1 MPELRLQGHIKCS
14 NFLDPILLYV
24 KLPAPRFSGTV
35 KVEWSYLSR
44 AIDRDDNL
52 VDSLLNE
59 TPDLEATRC
68 FFKQAVDVVGHVP
81 EW

>member
-1 MPELRLQGHIKCS
+1 M
-14 NFLDPILLYV
+14 
-24 KLPAPRFSGTV
+24 
-35 KVEWSYLSR
+35 EWSYLSR